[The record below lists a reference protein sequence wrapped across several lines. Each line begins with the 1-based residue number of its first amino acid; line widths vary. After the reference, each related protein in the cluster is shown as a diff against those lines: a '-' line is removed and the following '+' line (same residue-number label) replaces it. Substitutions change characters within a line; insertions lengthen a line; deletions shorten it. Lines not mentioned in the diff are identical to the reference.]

1 MKEIVLNKG
10 DKKTLSTEFFS
21 VKSGKLIARD
31 VLENGK
37 VIPHENYL
45 HCGDII
51 GNFLTFFP
59 IFSFEIKIPNIIV
72 ELEAL
77 EDDTVIEEIELDKD
91 TINSNPIL
99 SNIIKQLMK
108 KYITK
113 FFFQLYSRK
122 AYILLIL
129 KLYQNER
136 GFLHKSDINC
146 ENFNTSQSQ
155 FYKLYT
161 ELKKEK
167 FVIENCNLIFLDN
180 SKIDNYLFKNHN

>member
-1 MKEIVLNKG
+1 MKTIVLNKG
-10 DKKTLSTEFFS
+10 DKRTLISEFYS

-37 VIPHENYL
+37 IIPHENYL
-45 HCGDII
+45 QYGDII

-59 IFSFEIKIPNIIV
+59 VFSFEIIIPNIKV

-77 EDDTVIEEIELDKD
+77 EDNTVIEEIELNKD
-91 TINSNPIL
+91 VIDSNPIL

-136 GFLHKSDINC
+136 GFLLKSDINC

-161 ELKKEK
+161 ELKEEK
-167 FVIENCNLIFLDN
+167 FIVENYNLIFLDN
-180 SKIDNYLFKNHN
+180 SKIDSYLSENHI